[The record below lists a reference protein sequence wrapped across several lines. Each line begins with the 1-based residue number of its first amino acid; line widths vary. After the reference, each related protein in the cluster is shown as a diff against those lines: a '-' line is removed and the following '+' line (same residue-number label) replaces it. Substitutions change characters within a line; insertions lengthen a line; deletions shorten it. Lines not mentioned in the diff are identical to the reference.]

1 MASPRDIL
9 ELILKSTTPPDG
21 YSVENYISVS
31 YLSRARTQDYSIK
44 LVYEY
49 EKNATSGTAIIVEDM
64 KEALKIVEVLETF
77 KHKKEK
83 KVKLTILGEPN
94 NDTGKW

>member
-49 EKNATSGTAIIVEDM
+49 EKNATSGTATLSATVTS
-64 KEALKIVEVLETF
+64 ETDQNPVIGSGRV
-77 KHKKEK
+77 HR
-83 KVKLTILGEPN
+83 VRHRSGGN
-94 NDTGKW
+94 C